1 MKNIEDNIS
10 IFIKNQFPEFY
21 REQGNNFIE
30 FVTEYYRWAQQSNN
44 DLFYSRN
51 LLEYRDIDKTIDEFL
66 VHFKEKY
73 VATGPLVNDKVK
85 SNIKH
90 SLDFYRSKGTEQG
103 TKLLF
108 KELYNESDVET
119 YFPGADVIRTSD
131 GEWNVP
137 TYLEVSLSPKN
148 ATFVGKVITGSSS
161 GATAFVES
169 SSRRSIGGKF
179 FDLLII
185 SDVSG
190 QFQYLENITSDNNL
204 TDSPRIIGSL
214 SSIVIENPGK
224 DFNEGDI
231 IDVISAGR
239 GTLGKARVTAIGQS
253 TGKISFQ
260 LVYGGTCY
268 GSNTVEITADKTVG
282 IENVANSQQEVVYFF
297 DNEVVTQPMS
307 LLTFN
312 GANVQ
317 FELGANIVG
326 SNSTANVATGTI
338 VGVNQQEISGLI
350 TVNAIANA
358 VLVSGRGTKFTSELA
373 VNNYIKFPS
382 SNSFYRVVTITSNS
396 ELVIDSAAPN
406 LVANTVV
413 IANGSI
419 QVMVNSGN
427 FVNATLIA
435 NTSASI
441 FNVQDRSANG
451 TVLGG
456 NSIVLGLQNTS
467 GTFTANLGNYIYGEA
482 SGITAN
488 LYFVGVGQNAAYKLG
503 AIKAVDTIVV
513 NTDKIKD
520 YRAVQLNATSYQF
533 PNDPEANLTS
543 TLGSTLNYENYNIG
557 TVISIGGIN
566 PGGGYNFKPFTVFRD
581 PYTIRYEVRDQYI
594 RLNKLTSSTFIA
606 GEYINQITTKP
617 SADLTVKGSVIA
629 PQDNDI
635 INQING
641 GTIAYGRVVT
651 GNTTFIRMLTTNT
664 FVNSSLSTALT
675 GTASSNATSPIVT
688 GVGTNFSTD
697 LSSGDFIKFSG
708 SDFIFRVNSV
718 SNSTVL
724 NLTANA
730 VGITS
735 NSVYK
740 ANGVVVVK
748 PANLY
753 FFVNTA
759 VVNTI
764 QYTANSEVLSVVDTP
779 TEKSL
784 IARPTALSAV
794 IEKDLIIIGRTT
806 NAAANVVFVDNIP
819 STQLV
824 GYNAVV
830 NTFAEIANGI
840 VKSVSVSDS
849 GFAYEDDELITM
861 VSDTGATATG
871 FVRLNKQGEGS
882 GYFKSTRGYLNSD
895 KYIHDGDFYQTYSYQ
910 VKSSLPLEDYADTL
924 KQIAHIAGT
933 KLFGSV
939 VRTSTANVRI
949 TTDGVLIET

>member
-1 MKNIEDNIS
+1 MKTIEDNIA

-21 REQGNNFIE
+21 REQGDNFIE
-30 FVTEYYRWAQQSNN
+30 FVTEYYRWSQQTNN
-44 DLFYSRN
+44 DIYFSRN
-51 LLEYRDIDKTIDEFL
+51 LLEFRDIDTTIDRFL

-73 VATGPLVNDKVK
+73 VAAGPLVNDKVK

-108 KELYNESDVET
+108 KELYNESDVQT
-119 YFPGADVIRTSD
+119 YFPGSDVIRTSD
-131 GEWNVP
+131 GEWSVP
-137 TYLEVSLSPKN
+137 TYLEVSVSPKN
-148 ATFVGKVITGSSS
+148 ATFVGKIITGSSS

-185 SDVSG
+185 SDVDG
-190 QFQYLENITSDNNL
+190 RFQYLENITSDNNL
-204 TDSPRIIGSL
+204 TDAPKIIGSL
-214 SSIVIENPGK
+214 SSIVIDSPGK
-224 DFNEGDI
+224 DFFEGDI
-231 IDVISAGR
+231 VDIISEGR
-239 GTLGKARVTAIGQS
+239 GTLGKARVNTIGQS

-260 LVYGGTCY
+260 LLYGGTCY

-282 IENVANSQQEVVYFF
+282 IENIANTQTEITYFIP
-297 DNEVVTQPMS
+297 DEVVTQPMAA
-307 LLTFN
+307 LTFN
-312 GANVQ
+312 AANVQ

-338 VGVNQQEISGLI
+338 VGVNQQEISGVLS
-350 TVNAIANA
+350 VNAVANA
-358 VLVSGRGTKFTSELA
+358 TLVTGRGTKFTSELV
-373 VNNYIKFPS
+373 VNNYIKFS
-382 SNSFYRVVTITSNS
+382 ASNTFFRVVTITSNS
-396 ELVIDSAAPN
+396 QLVIDSAAPN

-427 FVNATLIA
+427 FVNATLIGG
-435 NTSASI
+435 TSATI
-441 FNVQDRSANG
+441 FNVTDRTANG

-456 NSIVLGLQNTS
+456 NSIVLGIQNTS
-467 GTFTANLGNYIYGEA
+467 GTFTANLGNYIVGSA

-503 AIKAVDTIVV
+503 AFKAVDTIVI

-520 YRAVQLNATSYQF
+520 YRAVNLNALSF
-533 PNDPEANLTS
+533 GLPNDPEANISS
-543 TLGSTLNYENYNIG
+543 TIGSTLNYENYNIG

-566 PGGGYNFKPFTVFRD
+566 PGGGYNFKPFTVFKD
-581 PYTIRYEVRDQYI
+581 PYTTRYEIRDQYI
-594 RLNKLTSSTFIA
+594 RLNKLTSSTFIP
-606 GEYINQITTKP
+606 GEFITQVTTKP
-617 SADLTVKGSVIA
+617 SADLTVKGSVIP

-651 GNTTFIRMLTTNT
+651 GNTSFFRILTNNT
-664 FVNSSLSTALT
+664 FVNSTLSSAIT
-675 GTASSNATSPIVT
+675 GTASANSTSANVV
-688 GVGTNFSTD
+688 GVGTTFSSD
-697 LSSGDFIKFSG
+697 LSSGSFIKFSG

-718 SNSTVL
+718 TNNTL
-724 NLTANA
+724 LTLTSNA

-735 NSVYK
+735 NTVFK
-740 ANGVVVVK
+740 ANGVAVIK

-753 FFVNTA
+753 FFVNNA

-764 QYTANSEVLSVVDTP
+764 QYTANSEVLSVVDTL

-784 IARPTALSAV
+784 VARPTALSAV
-794 IEKDLIIIGRTT
+794 IEKDLVIVGGTT
-806 NAAANVVFVDNIP
+806 NAAANVIFVDNVP
-819 STQLV
+819 STPLV

-840 VKSVSVSDS
+840 IKSVSVTDS
-849 GFAYEDDELITM
+849 GFAYEDDELITI
-861 VSDTGATATG
+861 VSPTGASATG
-871 FVRLNKQGEGS
+871 FVRLNKQGVGS
-882 GYFKSTRGYLNSD
+882 GYFKSTRGFLNSD

-910 VKSSLPLEDYADTL
+910 IKSSLPLEDYADTL
-924 KQIAHIAGT
+924 KQIAHVAGT

-949 TTDGVLIET
+949 NTDGVLIET